1 MPRNASVTGC
11 TGRSLRPVC
20 SKNSVV
26 ELFRNNLTNCELT
39 SQVRKRRHS
48 GVIASHSVDTATWGS
63 GCSTKVKIGTR
74 CAIEGGCGTEEKL
87 PEIHGAYHKV
97 TANQIW
103 VPPLKRRGRGNG
115 SGQNALAQVRSE
127 T

>member
-20 SKNSVV
+20 SKNGVV
-26 ELFRNNLTNCELT
+26 ELFRSNLTNCELT

-48 GVIASHSVDTATWGS
+48 GVIASHFVDNSTWGR

-74 CAIEGGCGTEEKL
+74 CANGSGKEEKL
-87 PEIHGAYHKV
+87 QEIHGASHKV
-97 TANQIW
+97 NANQIW
-103 VPPLKRRGRGNG
+103 YPPLNTRQGGNG
-115 SGQNALAQVRSE
+115 
-127 T
+127 